1 MQRTSGRVI
10 QGWAAVLFTPIALPI
25 ALIAGL
31 LPSRRKVDRTPADV
45 AGFLR
50 DFADGTGGDW
60 DWDEFE
66 SVPIT
71 DPRLDAIRRCAVKSG
86 PPNADLAALRRGSR
100 GLKQGLPREACCRSS
115 HGLGRSR

>member
-10 QGWAAVLFTPIALPI
+10 QGWAAVLLAPIALPI

-31 LPSRRKVDRTPADV
+31 WPGKRTVDRTPADV

-50 DFADGTGGDW
+50 DFAEGTGGDW

-66 SVPIT
+66 CVPIT
-71 DPRLDAIRRCAVKSG
+71 DPRLDAIRRRAIKAG
-86 PPNADLAALRRGSR
+86 PPHPNLGALRLLAA
-100 GLKQGLPREACCRSS
+100 EADEI
-115 HGLGRSR
+115 GRA